1 MSPITVANRESNEPA
16 DTRCGHQ
23 QRHVRVVGTETR
35 ELPSDLPVELVDQD
49 QAMASSSRSTRSP
62 TRRCPTGCSPR
73 EPTSRWAPTR
83 PSHPTIGAGPNPS

>member
-1 MSPITVANRESNEPA
+1 
-16 DTRCGHQ
+16 
-23 QRHVRVVGTETR
+23 VVGTETL

-49 QAMASSSRSTRSP
+49 QAMASSSRSTRAP

-83 PSHPTIGAGPNPS
+83 PSHPTIGAGPNPSWC